1 MALYKIDE
9 PEPDDV
15 LPADEVILLREG
27 IAAAGRAAETRVEH
41 APPVSAAAVILPQ
54 RDAQGVVPPSGKG
67 GVLIPGGGKVHVH
80 QFHPGRRG
88 KAKPGQRL
96 AGGQLQRGQVLCRPV
111 QGFRLGGRP
120 ALGICIGQQGVPHG
134 QLGGLVL
141 QAVTV
146 GFDVEP
152 QGVGTD
158 GGPGVQLG
166 PAPVQRKPA
175 QTGQHAPQRQ
185 RGTPHRHFP
194 AG

>member
-27 IAAAGRAAETRVEH
+27 IAAAGRAAEARVEH
-41 APPVSAAAVILPQ
+41 APPVFAAAVILPQ
-54 RDAQGVVPPSGKG
+54 REAHSVVPPGGKG

-111 QGFRLGGRP
+111 QGS
-120 ALGICIGQQGVPHG
+120 
-134 QLGGLVL
+134 GLVVSL
-141 QAVTV
+141 HWASV
-146 GFDVEP
+146 
-152 QGVGTD
+152 
-158 GGPGVQLG
+158 
-166 PAPVQRKPA
+166 
-175 QTGQHAPQRQ
+175 
-185 RGTPHRHFP
+185 
-194 AG
+194 